1 MSLYF
6 KMKKKLIAFSALIVL
21 GLSSWAQQPG
31 APSGKPYSYIIK
43 GGHVIDPKNNI
54 NEVMDVAVTSGTR
67 AQAARP
73 EIPASPADNGRPAQ
87 PAMPARSAV
96 PATEGKVALVA
107 KNINA
112 DLADRIIDARGLYV
126 TPGLIDIHVH
136 FFWGHDGSYLKNGS
150 SALPADGFTFRTGVT
165 TVVDAGSPGWRDFEL
180 YKKQT
185 IDISQTRV
193 LTMLNIVGTGMDGK
207 GEGNIAEMDPQKTA
221 EMAKKYPEHIVG
233 VKLAHF
239 EGHTWVPTDRALEAG
254 RLANIPIM
262 VDFGSANPYL
272 PLDSLF
278 NVKFRPGDIYTH
290 AFGGNGTASPNG
302 RESIVD
308 MNGKVKPFVY
318 KARQKGVVFD
328 VGFGGASF
336 LYNQGVPA
344 VKAGFYPTTISTDLH
359 TGSMN
364 GPMKTMD
371 NIMGLFMAMGMPLK
385 DVIAASTW
393 TPAKVIKREELGNLS
408 KGSVADIAIFK
419 INEGKFGWP
428 VRGGKFAGAK
438 RLQTELTLRS
448 GNIVYDLD
456 GISQPVG
463 PTPANAGR

>member
-1 MSLYF
+1 MRKNL
-6 KMKKKLIAFSALIVL
+6 LLLAAFVTL

-31 APSGKPYSYIIK
+31 AQSGKQYSYIIK

-73 EIPASPADNGRPAQ
+73 AMAARPAENGRPAR
-87 PAMPARSAV
+87 PAIPARAAV
-96 PATEGKVALVA
+96 PATEGKVTLVA
-107 KNINA
+107 KNINP
-112 DLADRIIDARGLYV
+112 DLADRIIDAKGLYV
-126 TPGLIDIHVH
+126 SPGLIDLHVH
-136 FFWGHDGSYLKNGS
+136 FFWGHEGSYLKNAPA
-150 SALPADGFTFRTGVT
+150 ALPADGFTFRTGVT
-165 TVVDAGSPGWRDFEL
+165 TVVDAGCTGWRDFEL

-185 IDISQTRV
+185 IDASQTRV
-193 LTMLNIVGTGMDGK
+193 LAMLNIVGTGMDGA
-207 GEGNIAEMDPQKTA
+207 GENNIDEMDPQKTA
-221 EMAKKYPEHIVG
+221 EMAKKYPKDIVG

-239 EGHTWVPTDRALEAG
+239 DGRTWVPTDRALEAG

-262 VDFGSANPYL
+262 VDFGSSDPYL

-290 AFGGNGTASPNG
+290 AFGGNGSDSPNG

-318 KARQKGVVFD
+318 KARERGVVFD
-328 VGFGGASF
+328 IGFGGASF

-344 VKAGFYPTTISTDLH
+344 FKAGFYPSTISTDLH

-371 NIMGLFMAMGMPLK
+371 NIMGLFMEMGMPLK
-385 DVIAASTW
+385 DVINASTW
-393 TPAKVIKREELGNLS
+393 NPAKAIKREELGNLS
-408 KGSVADIAIFK
+408 QGSVADIAIFR
-419 INEGKFGWP
+419 IIEGKFGWP
-428 VRGGKFAGAK
+428 VRGGKVPGDK
-438 RLQTELTLRS
+438 RLLTEMTLRS
-448 GNIVYDLD
+448 GNVVYDLN

-463 PTPANAGR
+463 PTPAPANAVR